1 MSKYELQME
10 VNWRMQSL
18 NIVLVLLILVTQTTV
33 YWTFNKLQFK
43 VMYLLVVQCLCKLT
57 LKVVFVFLMASF
69 GKNCEVRSALQTN
82 GELVFTGVD
91 LSTGHE
97 IFNLAFFKITPQ
109 QDDASDIDGQSDN

>member
-1 MSKYELQME
+1 M
-10 VNWRMQSL
+10 
-18 NIVLVLLILVTQTTV
+18 
-33 YWTFNKLQFK
+33 
-43 VMYLLVVQCLCKLT
+43 CKLT

-97 IFNLAFFKITPQ
+97 IFNLAFYKITIGYPE
-109 QDDASDIDGQSDN
+109 DVSDFDGQSEN